1 MKSATKFSDIARIR
15 KTTRKVE
22 RMRDAERRQKLT
34 NGQTVW
40 CAQRNRV
47 IDANN
52 LAS

>member
-34 NGQTVW
+34 NGQTW